1 MKLDG
6 HSAIITGGASGLGA
20 ATAKE
25 LTAKG
30 MKVTLWDL
38 NEEMGNDLASDLGG
52 AFAKVDVASEDDVK
66 AGIEVAKAAHGIPRV
81 LINCAGIGKANK
93 IVGRDG
99 PMPLEYFMQV
109 INTNLVGHFNC
120 SRLVAAEIQT
130 LEPLED
136 GERGAIVQT
145 ASVAAYD
152 GQVGQIAYTASK
164 AGIVGMTLVI
174 ARDLANV
181 GIRCNTICPGIFA
194 TPLMLRAPDNVLESL
209 AKSIPFPQRLGQ
221 PEEFASMA
229 RELCENTMMNGET
242 IRLDGAIRMAPR

>member
-1 MKLDG
+1 MKLEG

-20 ATAKE
+20 ATARE

-38 NEEMGNDLASDLGG
+38 NEELGNELAGEIGG
-52 AFAKVDVASEDDVK
+52 AFAKVDVASEEDVK
-66 AGIEVAKAAHGIPRV
+66 AGIEVAKSAHGTPRI
-81 LINCAGIGKANK
+81 LINCAGIGRAGK

-99 PMPLEYFMQV
+99 PMELDHFMQV
-109 INTNLVGHFNC
+109 INTNLIGHFNC

-145 ASVAAYD
+145 ASVAAFD

-194 TPLMLRAPDNVLESL
+194 TPLMLRAPDNVLDSL
-209 AKSIPFPQRLGQ
+209 AKSIPFPQRLGK
-221 PEEFASMA
+221 PEEFATMA